1 MTKFNRFDIIKYC
14 IKNIIDSNK
23 RTYKNYIK
31 GHYPNVYNFIMTRY
45 DDSELFAES
54 FYRFFNNIYIKP
66 KCICGNNL
74 KFKNINKGYY
84 EHCCNSCAQKD
95 EKTKQKIQQSCIKT
109 YGSLQEYHRQRYEKV
124 KKTNLERYGYEYSL
138 QRPDIQEKIKKT
150 TIDKYGIPYYNNKEK
165 AKDTCMKKYGVKS
178 FLVTSECKE
187 KFKEKYGVYSY
198 FSLPDAI
205 ENNIK
210 YHIEHRNKL
219 NEARKQTCLRKY
231 NVDNVSRIPKVRK
244 TISQKISSLEVQHKI
259 HSTKEKNHSFNKSS
273 KEDESY
279 EMLRKKWQD
288 TKRQYKSEKY
298 PFDCDFY
305 IPSLD
310 LYIECNYHWTHG
322 GKPYEETEE
331 DLAKVEK
338 WKNKNTKYYDNAIST
353 WTIRDVNKR
362 KIAKENKLNWI
373 EFFSILELNEWL
385 K

>member
-1 MTKFNRFDIIKYC
+1 MNGYLSDLYC
-14 IKNIIDSNK
+14 LITS
-23 RTYKNYIK
+23 
-31 GHYPNVYNFIMTRY
+31 
-45 DDSELFAES
+45 
-54 FYRFFNNIYIKP
+54 IY
-66 KCICGNNL
+66 
-74 KFKNINKGYY
+74 F
-84 EHCCNSCAQKD
+84 
-95 EKTKQKIQQSCIKT
+95 
-109 YGSLQEYHRQRYEKV
+109 
-124 KKTNLERYGYEYSL
+124 
-138 QRPDIQEKIKKT
+138 
-150 TIDKYGIPYYNNKEK
+150 
-165 AKDTCMKKYGVKS
+165 
-178 FLVTSECKE
+178 
-187 KFKEKYGVYSY
+187 
-198 FSLPDAI
+198 
-205 ENNIK
+205 
-210 YHIEHRNKL
+210 
-219 NEARKQTCLRKY
+219 
-231 NVDNVSRIPKVRK
+231 
-244 TISQKISSLEVQHKI
+244 
-259 HSTKEKNHSFNKSS
+259 SFNKSS

-279 EMLRKKWQD
+279 EILCKKWQD